1 MRAGR
6 WQRAVAGGVAAVAGA
21 GWAALSDSRG
31 AGERAKAEGEG
42 EDGTS
47 GVGWVRG
54 PRSYCCSSAC
64 APTEAFVCSR
74 YHLRLRA
81 LKSLRLLG
89 LYTG

>member
-1 MRAGR
+1 
-6 WQRAVAGGVAAVAGA
+6 VAASGG
-21 GWAALSDSRG
+21 GWGGGGGGCGVGSSDSRG